1 MKLITVC
8 NKRCPGL
15 DLWET
20 TAKLQ
25 NLTPV
30 ILGLEDQRPLGHES
44 QHFGLKFILL
54 AKYLSTLLPTELCLV
69 TDGFDVIFHGC
80 DGIEQRLEKAIHPN
94 QILFAG
100 DVYENP
106 DQGLPYQTQHFR
118 VPYLNSGVY
127 AGRART
133 ILAALQSALEKQ
145 ERDTLALDDQRYFTE
160 YMFSNP
166 GSIVIDHTCE
176 HFACTAGLEY
186 KKDFYVIQSPLG
198 KPRLKVFSHSP
209 CVLHFQGFH
218 KDTRILNELYE
229 DNSTVK
235 NLGKKLL
242 RLPSKWGKAVGD
254 SLVKL
259 GSYFP
264 VPKQYRVHTGAFLSF
279 LLCFLL
285 VAKTLELL

>member
-20 TAKLQ
+20 TANLQ

-30 ILGLEDQRPLGHES
+30 ILGLDDHRPLGHDT
-44 QHFGLKFILL
+44 QKFGLKFILL
-54 AKYLSTLLPTELCLV
+54 ANYLSTLSPSEMCLV
-69 TDGFDVIFHGC
+69 TDGFDVIFYDC
-80 DGIEQRLEKAIHPN
+80 DHIEQRLEKAIHPH

-106 DQGLPYQTQHFR
+106 DQGLPYRTQHFR

-127 AGRART
+127 AGRANT
-133 ILAALQSALEKQ
+133 ILTALKNALQKQ
-145 ERDTLALDDQRYFTE
+145 EGDTLALDDQRYFTE
-160 YMFSNP
+160 YMFGNP
-166 GSIVIDHTCE
+166 GSIVIDHACE

-186 KKDFYVIQSPLG
+186 KKDFYVLQSSLS
-198 KPRLKVFSHSP
+198 KPHLKVFSQSP
-209 CVLHFQGFH
+209 CVLHFQGFY
-218 KDTRILNELYE
+218 KDTRILNELYQ
-229 DNSTVK
+229 DNLIVK
-235 NLGKKLL
+235 NLGKKIL

-254 SLVKL
+254 SLVQL

-264 VPKQYRVHTGAFLSF
+264 VPKQYRVHTGAVLSF
-279 LLCFLL
+279 FLLVLL
-285 VAKTLELL
+285 VAKTLEI